1 MFLINSR
8 LGIFRCG
15 PDLHQGR
22 PYSEVTAAFLPSS
35 LRTSHSFALVYS
47 TKPPVSVYGTGSL
60 QLSLEDFLGS
70 ALRIIY
76 PGEPGHFSYAW
87 TNVARIFLKLHPR
100 ARNTHPIM
108 CGTYSTPSLHR
119 IEEGHGIL
127 TVCPSRAA
135 FAIRLGPTNPWLI
148 ISAKETLIFRRQ
160 GFSP

>member
-1 MFLINSR
+1 MSPPIHPLTSSQGAVFLINSR

-87 TNVARIFLKLHPR
+87 TNVARIFLKLHPHVR
-100 ARNTHPIM
+100 DTHPIM
-108 CGTYSTPSLHR
+108 CDTYSPPSLHR
-119 IEEGHGIL
+119 IA
-127 TVCPSRAA
+127 TRSRNINRVSIAC
-135 FAIRLGPTNPWLI
+135 G
-148 ISAKETLIFRRQ
+148 FRHSLR
-160 GFSP
+160 PD